1 MHEEPLC
8 LRKKVTRLRNGKD
21 LKRHFSK
28 KYELT
33 HKLAKRWLDIIVRE
47 LNENHEDTASCPL
60 GRLPPTHGKQLRPAE
75 TQRHWDRGAWLGARK
90 RQQPLGENLSGRQS
104 SARTSHVTLR
114 PLQGAYAKANG
125 LEQKPPKC
133 PSTDG
138 WSNTGAAH
146 VGTSS
151 ALQRNKVLTPY
162 MDDEPRKYHAKSSKP
177 DTKGHTLYGSIYVR
191 DSK

>member
-1 MHEEPLC
+1 MKTTKTLLPAHWDGY
-8 LRKKVTRLRNGKD
+8 RRHTGSSSGRLR
-21 LKRHFSK
+21 R
-28 KYELT
+28 
-33 HKLAKRWLDIIVRE
+33 R
-47 LNENHEDTASCPL
+47 DTGTVVHGWGHARGSSPW
-60 GRLPPTHGKQLRPAE
+60 GRTCQVI
-75 TQRHWDRGAWLGARK
+75 
-90 RQQPLGENLSGRQS
+90 QS

-151 ALQRNKVLTPY
+151 ALQRTKVLTPY